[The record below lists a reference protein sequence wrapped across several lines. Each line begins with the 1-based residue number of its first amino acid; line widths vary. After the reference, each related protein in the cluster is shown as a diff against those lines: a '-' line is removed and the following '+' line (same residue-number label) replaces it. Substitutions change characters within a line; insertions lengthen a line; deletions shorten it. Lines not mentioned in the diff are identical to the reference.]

1 MRRVLSIALALAIG
15 AAASAAEAQPR
26 RAPTAEAPA
35 GPGGDRREQ
44 IKRRIRSMRAFTL
57 TEALSLD
64 ETTAGRLFPML
75 ARFDDETDKLLQR
88 RVEIQRRL
96 RRSDTLRDPRQV
108 DRVIDDAIA
117 NQRAFWDL
125 EDKKIAELRKVL
137 TPAQTAKLLIV
148 LPALERKIQ
157 NQLRKAIAQRRGG
170 AGAATGPGAAADDLD
185 DDELPDEQPA
195 RPRPRREAPL
205 APRGGASNAPG
216 NTPPAPA
223 CDPSAGP
230 CR

>member
-1 MRRVLSIALALAIG
+1 MRRALWIALMLPLAIG
-15 AAASAAEAQPR
+15 VAAPRAEAQPR
-26 RAPTAEAPA
+26 RAPTAEAPPP
-35 GPGGDRREQ
+35 GPAADRREQ
-44 IKRRIRSMRAFTL
+44 IKKRIRSVRAFTL

-96 RRSDTLRDPRQV
+96 RRADTMRDPRQV

-157 NQLRKAIAQRRGG
+157 NQLRKAIAQRRPG
-170 AGAATGPGAAADDLD
+170 AGPGPGAADDLD
-185 DDELPDEQPA
+185 DDELPDEQPV
-195 RPRPRREAPL
+195 RPRNRREAPL

-216 NTPPAPA
+216 NTAP